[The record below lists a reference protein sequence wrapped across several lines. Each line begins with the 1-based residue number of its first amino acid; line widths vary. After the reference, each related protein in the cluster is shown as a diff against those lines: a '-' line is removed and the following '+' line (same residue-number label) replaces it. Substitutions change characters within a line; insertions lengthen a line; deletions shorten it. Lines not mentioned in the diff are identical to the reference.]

1 MCRGAARGSS
11 RRGTAAGHPTLTGW
25 LRLAPPRG
33 AASSLGG
40 RAATL
45 RARLALAPGLE
56 CLPLHRESCKTL
68 ALMSR
73 C

>member
-1 MCRGAARGSS
+1 MS
-11 RRGTAAGHPTLTGW
+11 RCCPRLQQERDSGRHPTLTGW